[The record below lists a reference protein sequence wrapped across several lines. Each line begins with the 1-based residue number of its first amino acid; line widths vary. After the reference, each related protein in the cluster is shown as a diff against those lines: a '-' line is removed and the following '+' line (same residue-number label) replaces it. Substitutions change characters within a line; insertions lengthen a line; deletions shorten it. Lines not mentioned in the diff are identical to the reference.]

1 MQFLVERF
9 KRRLHE
15 GAVLDDLF
23 QEFRCRNM
31 LQNRIADRAGQCIS
45 AKGRSVRAGFEMLGN
60 SVVGQYAADRNAA
73 GQTFRR
79 RYDIGANADLFIGEE
94 RARTCAS

>member
-9 KRRLHE
+9 KRGLHE
-15 GAVLDDLF
+15 GAALDDF
-23 QEFRCRNM
+23 FEEFRRRNM
-31 LQNRIADRAGQCIS
+31 LQNRIADRAGQRIA

-60 SVVGQYAADRNAA
+60 GVVRQYAADGNAA